1 MLADASVPV
10 AGAAS
15 FPRREDHAVSAATES
30 AELQQGISYMNTT
43 LQTNQHVTTQLH
55 DFVRRLHNWQ
65 IKHTLKH
72 HNSYCMH
79 SMQSRVYVMSDCLS
93 HQSTAATVAGGFAAK
108 RPVGKI
114 H

>member
-1 MLADASVPV
+1 MTMLADASVPV

-15 FPRREDHAVSAATES
+15 FPRREDHAVSAVTES
-30 AELQQGISYMNTT
+30 AELQQGISYMRTT

-55 DFVRRLHNWQ
+55 DFVCRLHNWQ

-72 HNSYCMH
+72 HN
-79 SMQSRVYVMSDCLS
+79 RVYVMSDYLS
-93 HQSTAATVAGGFAAK
+93 NQSTAATAAGGFAAK